1 MRSRS
6 IAVLSLAAA
15 SGLLLAGC
23 ASTPAA
29 EPTTAAPTLATSS
42 VEAPAATGERVGS
55 NGVDLQVWSA
65 VAPDEAAA
73 ATLGEP
79 EKGSSWVTVT
89 LAQWVSEDGQTD
101 TDVAPVLRSSGDADF
116 AGEAV
121 SPRRVEVP
129 MTADKSYTY
138 AWSFQVPDDLVDPAS
153 LAVCTSAEADAACS
167 QIAG

>member
-6 IAVLSLAAA
+6 IAVLSLVAA

-29 EPTTAAPTLATSS
+29 DPTTAAPTLATSS
-42 VEAPAATGERVGS
+42 VEAPAAAGERVGTE
-55 NGVDLQVWSA
+55 GLDLQVWSA
-65 VAPDEAAA
+65 TAPDEAAA
-73 ATLGEP
+73 ATLGDPAE
-79 EKGSSWVTVT
+79 GSSWVTVT
-89 LAQWVSEDGQTD
+89 LAQWVSEDGKKD
-101 TDVAPVLRSSGDADF
+101 TDVAPVLRSSADADF

-129 MTADKSYTY
+129 MTADQSYTY
-138 AWSFQVPDDLVDPAS
+138 AWSFQVPEDLVDPAT
-153 LAVCTSAEADAACS
+153 LAVCTSADADAACS